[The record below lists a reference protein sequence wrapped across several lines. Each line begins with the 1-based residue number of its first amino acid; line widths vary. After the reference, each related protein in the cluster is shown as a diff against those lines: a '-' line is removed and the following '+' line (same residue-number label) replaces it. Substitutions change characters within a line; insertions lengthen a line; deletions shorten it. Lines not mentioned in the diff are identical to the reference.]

1 MLREVLEGKSSLNV
15 ARRIYLN
22 DLKLG
27 VYVPRRMMLPQRKK
41 KRFIDTDDSML
52 YPREKLERMQKYTKS
67 LGSRKAKAKE
77 QAGVEKRS
85 PFSTFDPCANRLET
99 LFSVYAE
106 QSNDSYRRAAK
117 GTTFLPPLTQTLKA
131 LNKTRGKGKQPGHTP
146 DAHGHEKN
154 NDSLPKLS
162 SHKVL

>member
-99 LFSVYAE
+99 LFSVFGKVEKAYIVKDCNTGESKGFGFVVMSSDEEALAAIAALDGKKCGAFTVRVSE
-106 QSNDSYRRAAK
+106 AK
-117 GTTFLPPLTQTLKA
+117 G
-131 LNKTRGKGKQPGHTP
+131 KG
-146 DAHGHEKN
+146 
-154 NDSLPKLS
+154 
-162 SHKVL
+162 